1 MGSARREAWLSVGRR
16 ASRQAPRALFFAA
29 ALLCSLPCG
38 AQPAG
43 GAQGSAAEEERR
55 TRLFKEGKAAADAGQ
70 WVEAAEKFRKVVG
83 IRSAPKALIAL
94 GVAEEHLGRLVAAL
108 AAYKQAREEAADKA
122 LADELKTANAALDS
136 IKPRVPRLL
145 FSPAETAEGAQIEVD
160 GVPVKL
166 ASGAL
171 LVDPGEHAIAAT
183 AAGKGTFRTTAT
195 VKESETFTV
204 TLTFGADGSPTA
216 TATSSVDAP
225 SGGAPRPPTGAVVI
239 GLAGIVAAAVGG
251 ALYGLGSG
259 QYTEADKQCPGAGCT
274 AGVLASGNG
283 GRTQMIAGD
292 ILIGAGAAALAGA
305 GVWWVAS
312 ATSKKK
318 DATPSLFIAP
328 RMGGV
333 GVGGRF

>member
-1 MGSARREAWLSVGRR
+1 MRRARREAWQSVSLR
-16 ASRQAPRALFFAA
+16 ASRTAPRALFVAA
-29 ALLCSLPCG
+29 ALLCALPCA

-70 WVEAAEKFRKVVG
+70 WVEAAEKFRKVVD

-122 LADELKTANAALDS
+122 LADELKTANAALDA
-136 IKPRVPRLL
+136 IKPRVPRLV
-145 FSPAETAEGAQIEVD
+145 FSPADAAESAQIEVD

-171 LVDPGEHAIAAT
+171 QVDPGEHAIAAT
-183 AAGKGTFRTTAT
+183 SAGKGTFRTTAT
-195 VKESETFTV
+195 VKEGEAFTV
-204 TLTFGADGSPTA
+204 TLTFGAEGSPTA
-216 TATSSVDAP
+216 TATSTGDAP
-225 SGGAPRPPTGAVVI
+225 SGGAPRPPAGALVI
-239 GLAGIVAAAVGG
+239 GIAGVVAAGVGG

-259 QYTEADKQCPGAGCT
+259 QYADADKQCPGAGCT
-274 AGVLASGNG
+274 AAVLSSGNG
-283 GRTQMIAGD
+283 ARTTMIAGD

-305 GVWWVAS
+305 GVWWIVS

-318 DATPSLFIAP
+318 DATPSLYLAP
-328 RMGGV
+328 RMAGI